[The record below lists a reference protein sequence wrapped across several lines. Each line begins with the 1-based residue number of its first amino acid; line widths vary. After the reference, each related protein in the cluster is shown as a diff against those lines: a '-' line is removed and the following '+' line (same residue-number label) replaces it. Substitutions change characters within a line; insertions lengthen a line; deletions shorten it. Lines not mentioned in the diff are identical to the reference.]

1 MSATWRKVLTDA
13 NITGGVASGNTSDL
27 ATGSEIAAAIAAASA
42 AAGTGDITEIAPFAN
57 GGIII
62 HEDTDGNGT
71 FSVGTAT
78 SGPAQIQVDAGD
90 GITVDANGVAVAST
104 LAGNGLDL
112 SSGVMT
118 VDLGTNAGLQFDSSN
133 KLVARLNSHTLHF
146 DGAGAIDIED
156 GGVQL
161 AHLDPNMVYTSADL
175 TAEEN
180 LSFTD
185 DTKILTVS
193 AINDNFPN
201 VTIASGSETYVQM
214 GADQVLSVN
223 EINIGTQT
231 NLATAAAA
239 ANVQGDVVISLS
251 GSTLSANAVNL
262 GTDDA
267 VSFAGVTSTGQ
278 LSVTTGGASI
288 SGNTSI
294 VGDVNVQGDF
304 SVTGT
309 TTTVNTENV
318 TIQDHVI
325 TLATQSTAPSAS
337 DANESG
343 LDVYT
348 STTEAHRPR
357 FAWRQSQASGLTGWQ
372 VRGHDSSAENT
383 TDNLV
388 DVAVMDFNADA
399 PTSGAQ
405 STDTSAGVGAFWFH
419 SATKDLY
426 LRVS

>member
-13 NITGGVASGNTSDL
+13 NITGGVAAGNTSNL

-62 HEDTDGNGT
+62 HEDADGNGT

-78 SGPAQIQVDAGD
+78 SGPAQIQVKAGD
-90 GITVDANGVAVAST
+90 GIEVGSGGVAVAST

-118 VDLGTNAGLQFDSSN
+118 VDLGTNAGLQFDASN
-133 KLVARLNSHTLHF
+133 KLVARLDPNTLHV
-146 DGAGAIDIED
+146 DSTSTAIDIKD

-161 AHLDPNMVYTSADL
+161 VHLDPGMVYTTAD
-175 TAEEN
+175 TDS

-185 DTKILTVS
+185 DTKILTAS

-214 GADQVLSVN
+214 GANQVLSVN

-231 NLATAAAA
+231 NLDTAPA
-239 ANVQGDVVISLS
+239 ANPAVQGDVVISLS
-251 GSTLSANAVNL
+251 GSTLSANAINL

-267 VSFAGVTSTGQ
+267 VSFAGVTSTAQ
-278 LSVTTGGASI
+278 LNVTTGGAAITGSVNI
-288 SGNTSI
+288 QGNL
-294 VGDVNVQGDF
+294 

-309 TTTVNTENV
+309 TTTVNSTEV
-318 TIQDHVI
+318 LIEDHVI
-325 TLATQSTAPSAS
+325 TLANTSSTPGVTDAS
-337 DANESG
+337 ESG
-343 LDVYT
+343 LDVFT
-348 STTEAHRPR
+348 SSTEAHRPR
-357 FAWRQSQASGLTGWQ
+357 FAWRYAQVSELTGWQ
-372 VRGHDSSAENT
+372 IRGHNGSATNT
-383 TDNLV
+383 TDDLV
-388 DVAVMDFNADA
+388 DIAVMDFNAGS

-405 STDTSAGVGAFWFH
+405 STDTSAGVGAFWFD
-419 SATKDLY
+419 SSTKDLY